1 MGLESIIK
9 SIEMKSSQ
17 EIDKIKEEANQEREK
32 ILIQAEKEADK
43 IKDEIKEGFKKEG
56 EDEKRKK
63 VIRARSK
70 EKKEILNLKREFI
83 NEVFKLAEKEISSLN
98 KEEYLALLKDSLL
111 ANIDSGNEEIVFSPK
126 DKKLIEGEFIN
137 NLRKNLKEKGE
148 KIKISYGLDEEER
161 GFIIIKEEMQINRTF
176 SNFFSFLREE
186 LEIEVAKRLFES
198 NQ

>member
-17 EIDKIKEEANQEREK
+17 EIDKIKEGANQEREK

-56 EDEKRKK
+56 EDEKKK
-63 VIRARSK
+63 RVIRARSK
-70 EKKEILNLKREFI
+70 EKKEILNLKRELI

-137 NLRKNLKEKGE
+137 NLRENLKEKGE
-148 KIKISYGLDEEER
+148 KIKISYGLNEEER
-161 GFIIIKEEMQINRTF
+161 GFVIIKEEMQINRTF

-186 LEIEVAKRLFES
+186 LEIEVAKRLFE
-198 NQ
+198 

>member
-63 VIRARSK
+63 VIRARSE
-70 EKKEILNLKREFI
+70 EKREILNLKREFI

-161 GFIIIKEEMQINRTF
+161 GFVIIKEEMQINRTF

-186 LEIEVAKRLFES
+186 LEIEVAKRLFE
-198 NQ
+198 

>member
-198 NQ
+198 N

>member
-17 EIDKIKEEANQEREK
+17 EIDKIKEGANQEREK

-56 EDEKRKK
+56 EDEKKK
-63 VIRARSK
+63 RVIRARSK
-70 EKKEILNLKREFI
+70 EKKEILNLKRELI

-137 NLRKNLKEKGE
+137 NLRENLKEKGE
-148 KIKISYGLDEEER
+148 KIKISYGLNEEER
-161 GFIIIKEEMQINRTF
+161 GFVIIKEEMQINR
-176 SNFFSFLREE
+176 SDFFRNLNKKF
-186 LEIEVAKRLFES
+186 
-198 NQ
+198 